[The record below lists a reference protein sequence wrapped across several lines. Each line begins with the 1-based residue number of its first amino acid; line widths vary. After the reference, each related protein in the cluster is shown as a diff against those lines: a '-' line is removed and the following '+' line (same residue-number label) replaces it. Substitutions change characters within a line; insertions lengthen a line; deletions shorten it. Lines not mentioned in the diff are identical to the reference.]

1 MVKEKPTLYISPQ
14 VKVVEIKAQAII
26 CQSGNNIN
34 DLNLRE
40 DDSDNWS

>member
-1 MVKEKPTLYISPQ
+1 MAREQHTIYVSPQ
-14 VKVVEIKAQAII
+14 VDVLEIKAQAII
-26 CQSGNNIN
+26 CQSGSTIN